1 MIACQETVNGYPTAP
16 AYLAGIGVPPGQLGF
31 DPMTMGLVAQVVP
44 GLFKNASGG
53 DANDAFFQQA
63 RGSTL
68 LGERART
75 TGYIVGGVVAVGAL
89 GLLLYWMVK

>member
-16 AYLAGIGVPPGQLGF
+16 AYLGGLGQLGM
-31 DPMTMGLVAQVVP
+31 DPMTMGLVAQMLP
-44 GLFKNASGG
+44 GIIKGASGG